1 MSMKEKIELI
11 NHLKSLLPKC
21 GRMQVKTFQKGDNV
35 MTYLAKRNQ
44 ICVVLN
50 GVVDLVRYDASGSKA
65 IVERYRENDLFGE
78 AFHPVVTNNE
88 LFVVAKEKSE
98 ILQFI
103 YDDLEEKCNKNCKTH
118 TVLYNVLLKLTI
130 LKTIDQ
136 NIRIELLTKTTI
148 REKLLF
154 YFSYLSINNYGK
166 EFTIPFSFTDLS
178 DYFNVDRS
186 ALMRE
191 LKHLSSE
198 GFIERNGKYIKLLY

>member
-1 MSMKEKIELI
+1 MSMKEKRELI
-11 NHLKSLLPKC
+11 HHLRTLLPKHV
-21 GRMQVKTFQKGDNV
+21 RIQIKHYQKGDNV
-35 MTYLAKRNQ
+35 TTYLAKRNQ
-44 ICVVLN
+44 ICIVLT
-50 GVVDLVRYDASGSKA
+50 GVVDLVRYDRNGNKT

-98 ILQFI
+98 ILQLV
-103 YDDLEEKCNKNCKTH
+103 YDDLH
-118 TVLYNVLLKLTI
+118 LKEDKSDMI
-130 LKTIDQ
+130 LCHHLFQLATLKAIDQ

-154 YFSYLSINNYGK
+154 YFSYLAINNYGK

-191 LKHLSSE
+191 LKHLTDE
-198 GFIERNGKYIKLLY
+198 GFIERKGKNITLLY